1 METKAIITEEMK
13 EIVVGKKVSFDYN
26 GKHMEKE
33 VQEVVDVIHGTWVGD
48 LGFED
53 DNDDTSDSFLIH
65 GNTDENN
72 LPIMEGLV
80 VQYDSADGT
89 RHGYVN
95 VIPLT

>member
-1 METKAIITEEMK
+1 MYITEEMK
-13 EIVVGKKVSFDYN
+13 ERVVGKKVSFDYN

-33 VQEVVDVIHGTWVGD
+33 VQEVVDVIHGTWIGD

-53 DNDDTSDSFLIH
+53 DNDSNSDSFILH

-95 VIPLT
+95 VISLT

>member
-1 METKAIITEEMK
+1 MYITEEMK
-13 EIVVGKKVSFDYN
+13 ERVVGKKVSFDYN

-53 DNDDTSDSFLIH
+53 DNDSNSDSFILH

-95 VIPLT
+95 VISLT

>member
-1 METKAIITEEMK
+1 MYITKEMK
-13 EIVVGKKVSFDYN
+13 ERVVGKKVSFDYN

-53 DNDDTSDSFLIH
+53 DNDSNSDSFILH
-65 GNTDENN
+65 GNTDENH
-72 LPIMEGLV
+72 LPLMEGLV

-95 VIPLT
+95 VITL

>member
-1 METKAIITEEMK
+1 MYITEEMK
-13 EIVVGKKVSFDYN
+13 ERVVGKKVSFNYN

-33 VQEVVDVIHGTWVGD
+33 VQEIVDVILGTWVGD

-53 DNDDTSDSFLIH
+53 DNDSTSDSFLLH

-80 VQYDSADGT
+80 VQYDSADGI

-95 VIPLT
+95 VISLT

>member
-1 METKAIITEEMK
+1 MYITEEMK
-13 EIVVGKKVSFDYN
+13 ERVVGKKVSFDYD

-53 DNDDTSDSFLIH
+53 DNDSNSDSFILH

-95 VIPLT
+95 VISLT

>member
-1 METKAIITEEMK
+1 MYVTEEMK
-13 EIVVGKKVSFDYN
+13 NRVVGKKVSFDYN

-33 VQEVVDVIHGTWVGD
+33 IQEVVDVILGTWVGD

-53 DNDDTSDSFLIH
+53 DNDSASDSFILH
-65 GNTDENN
+65 GNTGENN

-95 VIPLT
+95 VISLT

>member
-1 METKAIITEEMK
+1 MYITEEMK
-13 EIVVGKKVSFDYN
+13 ERVVGKKVSFNYN

-33 VQEVVDVIHGTWVGD
+33 VQEIVDVILGTWVGD

-53 DNDDTSDSFLIH
+53 DNDSTSDSFLLH

-72 LPIMEGLV
+72 LPVMEGLV

-95 VIPLT
+95 FTSLT